1 MLLLLLACSPV
12 TLHDNTRLNLDPFGS
27 EVALASP
34 YAIGAQFEFL
44 LDGPEAE
51 IQDYTLESLDPG
63 VLSVGRGVLQMSES
77 DDTDD
82 RYMSFEATA
91 AGEGSTEV
99 RVYDEDG
106 VEVLRGDVAVKV
118 PDRVE
123 LRAASDLDEAENPD
137 PVSNPACY
145 VSGESAF
152 RVDFFHGDT
161 QLAGA
166 GGLGI
171 DDRDQSVATPD
182 DSVWPDDADWVV
194 VAPQKTGEYKVGIS
208 SGGTEVAE
216 FSFTGVNDAQI
227 DHIDARRD
235 SESGAEE
242 GDALEVH
249 AWGELDDDSRV
260 YGLSFEWTENG
271 SFLPDVGDTYT
282 YEYDPDVST
291 TVTAS
296 AAGQVMQLEVHG
308 YGYVSDSN
316 SMMCSVLNAG
326 PVAMGVLL
334 ATLGVRRKRR

>member
-1 MLLLLLACSPV
+1 MFLLLVSCAQV
-12 TLHDNTRLNLDPFGS
+12 TLHDDTRLNLDPFGS
-27 EVALASP
+27 EVSLASP
-34 YAIGAQFEFL
+34 YVLGAQFEFL

-51 IQDYTLESLDPG
+51 IQSYTLESLDAG

-91 AGEGSTEV
+91 VGEGDTEILV
-99 RVYDEDG
+99 FDG
-106 VEVLRGDVAVKV
+106 DGIEVLRGDVAVKV

-123 LRAASDLDEAENPD
+123 FRAASELEETENPD
-137 PVSNPACY
+137 PVENPACY
-145 VSGESAF
+145 VGGESAF
-152 RVDFFHGDT
+152 RVDFFHGDN

-166 GGLGI
+166 GGLGV
-171 DDRDQSVATPD
+171 DARDQSVATPD

-194 VAPQKTGEYKVGIS
+194 VAPQKSGEYSVSIS
-208 SGGTEVAE
+208 TGGTDVAE
-216 FSFTGVNDAQI
+216 FAFTGVGDAGI

-235 SESGAEE
+235 TESGAEE
-242 GDALEVH
+242 GDHLEVH

-282 YEYDPDVST
+282 YEYDPDVTT

-308 YGYVSDSN
+308 YGDVSDSN

-326 PVAMGVLL
+326 PVAAGVLL
-334 ATLGVRRKRR
+334 AALGARRKRR